1 VATSFTFNPD
11 RVAHFEA
18 TGWRAYY
25 DRRWLKLLR
34 LIVSLYQEQ
43 FHIPFPQSL
52 LAAYYVTRAAK
63 AWAPVDHEVAVVNR
77 YYEQFYTMARR
88 YSGLQ
93 FDPAWVAQLET
104 RYNDVHRQ
112 LVGKPDKAEFVE
124 TMVALHS
131 ALFGVSAAQARA
143 SAELRVAANTTV
155 DGSTNG
161 WSTDVEGDWQR
172 LEDQLSGCYR
182 SIQQA
187 LHEPAPLTARR

>member
-1 VATSFTFNPD
+1 MATPFDFNPD

-25 DRRWLKLLR
+25 DRTWLKLLR
-34 LIVSLYQEQ
+34 LIVNLCQEQ

-63 AWAPVDHEVAVVNR
+63 AWAPVDHDVAVVNH
-77 YYEQFYTMARR
+77 YYEQFYRMARHH
-88 YSGLQ
+88 SGLQ

-112 LVGKPDKAEFVE
+112 LVGKPDKSEFVE

-131 ALFGVSAAQARA
+131 AMFGISAAQARE
-143 SAELRVAANTTV
+143 SAELRVAANNTV
-155 DGSTNG
+155 DGITNG
-161 WSTDVEGDWQR
+161 WSTDVEGDWAK
-172 LEDQLSGCYR
+172 LEGQLRDCYR
-182 SIQQA
+182 SIQRA
-187 LHEPAPLTARR
+187 LREPVPAA